1 MKIRLGLALLL
12 APLAI
17 ACGGKPYVV
26 VRAANP
32 NPFVRPG
39 CRVVVEDVQMDKLQV
54 GGKTDAEYFAD
65 KKPEAQ
71 QKYQEDKAAFAALFR
86 NELLN
91 RRGDLV
97 GPPPASGDNTF
108 VMRPHF
114 VFWEPGYDVWV
125 SSRPA
130 EGTLVIDVLDPTG
143 QNVLDEIRTTAK
155 AGGFASG
162 SKMRYIGEILAGYT
176 ARYLKDRFIC
186 APVE

>member
-1 MKIRLGLALLL
+1 MNNRLVLALVL
-12 APLAI
+12 APLAV
-17 ACGGKPYVV
+17 ACGKPYVV

-32 NPFVRPG
+32 NPFTRPG
-39 CRVVVEDVQMDKLQV
+39 CKLVVEDVQMDKLVV

-71 QKYQEDKAAFAALFR
+71 ASYQEDKAAFAALFR
-86 NELLN
+86 TELMN

-97 GPPPASGDNTF
+97 GPPPASGDNTY

-114 VFWEPGYDVWV
+114 VFWEPGYNIGI
-125 SSRPA
+125 SSRAA
-130 EGTLVIDVLDPTG
+130 EATIVIDVLDPTG
-143 QNVLDEIRTTAK
+143 QNILDEIRTTAK

-162 SKMRYIGEILAGYT
+162 SKMRATGEILAGYT